1 MAVLKV
7 DMIIE
12 GDIQSEKRDPKA
24 NPFPWNGR
32 QRKAGGS
39 EYQEKQEDGAFPT
52 FQPTEHVTHYF
63 LRITGAFLFPS
74 LYI

>member
-24 NPFPWNGR
+24 NPMGLPFHGMEDKEKP
-32 QRKAGGS
+32 GGVS
-39 EYQEKQEDGAFPT
+39 TKRSRRM
-52 FQPTEHVTHYF
+52 VLS
-63 LRITGAFLFPS
+63 LRFSQLNS
-74 LYI
+74 LLIIS